1 MDTDL
6 NREVQNALS
15 IGMKIVEGHNQTKL
29 KILEMLKDEQEIEIK
44 KLYLEHIV
52 RIDKSLDDKLNSVD
66 DIEYKV
72 LRTRE
77 LIEKQIKK
85 EKKNYKKL
93 KKREKKSVSKGNT
106 SNTLSSTTSSS
117 SK

>member
-44 KLYLEHIV
+44 SCI
-52 RIDKSLDDKLNSVD
+52 
-66 DIEYKV
+66 
-72 LRTRE
+72 
-77 LIEKQIKK
+77 
-85 EKKNYKKL
+85 
-93 KKREKKSVSKGNT
+93 
-106 SNTLSSTTSSS
+106 
-117 SK
+117 